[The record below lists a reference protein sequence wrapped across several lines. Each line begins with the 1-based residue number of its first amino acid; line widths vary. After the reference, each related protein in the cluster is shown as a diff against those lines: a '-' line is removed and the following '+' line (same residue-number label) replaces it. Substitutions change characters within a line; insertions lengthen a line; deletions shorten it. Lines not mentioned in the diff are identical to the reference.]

1 MHPLVDE
8 GFKLALYGMGTV
20 FLFLTL
26 LVIAINFMASAL
38 RKQDYLSEERKPR
51 VLSNKT
57 KAIIIAAI
65 SLHRKNKP
73 NQ

>member
-1 MHPLVDE
+1 MHSLIEE

-26 LVIAINFMASAL
+26 LVIAIYFMAWTL
-38 RKQDYLSEERKPR
+38 RKLDYVSEEGKPR

-73 NQ
+73 AQ

>member
-1 MHPLVDE
+1 MHPLIEE

-26 LVIAINFMASAL
+26 LVIAINLMAWTL
-38 RKQDYLSEERKPR
+38 RKQIYTSEEKKLR

>member
-1 MHPLVDE
+1 MHPLVEE

-26 LVIAINFMASAL
+26 LVLAINSMAWAL
-38 RKQDYLSEERKPR
+38 RKQDDLSEERKPR

>member
-1 MHPLVDE
+1 MHPLVEE
-8 GFKLALYGMGTV
+8 GLKLALFGMGTV

-26 LVIAINFMASAL
+26 LVIAINFMAWAL
-38 RKQDYLSEERKPR
+38 QKQDYLSEERKPG
-51 VLSNKT
+51 VVSNKT

>member
-1 MHPLVDE
+1 MHPLIEE

-26 LVIAINFMASAL
+26 LVIAINLMAWAL
-38 RKQDYLSEERKPR
+38 RNQDYLGEERKPT
-51 VLSNKT
+51 VVSNKT

-65 SLHRKNKP
+65 SLYRQNKP
-73 NQ
+73 NK